1 MMTSQKLH
9 AKIFLQHGRENVFCI
24 TICVIH
30 HTAHFSAFFLTH
42 ATHVEDFVVQKLI
55 QLMQLMQTG
64 KFKSLHEQQKHA

>member
-42 ATHVEDFVVQKLI
+42 ATHAEDFVASKTHSTHANWKI
-55 QLMQLMQTG
+55 QE
-64 KFKSLHEQQKHA
+64 FA